1 MTIPVCNLQLPE
13 NTCTGSWKI
22 NPGFNGNRTL
32 DLPELVQFTVTVF
45 QTLWWVVRDT
55 PNDVQLYFFKV
66 NVYGNTRYSKT
77 GIPDQTGGI
86 YTLFQTKMAK
96 SIPCFRL
103 EMLENDTL
111 WGGTYLYGLDIGA
124 PLPPPPSRPPGWCNT
139 QEGGGGGGCSTYHRV
154 MVSKI
159 SKKHTTTTVL
169 LQLIVVFHRV
179 GMRYFSLLKSR
190 RKEAH

>member
-13 NTCTGSWKI
+13 NSWKI

-45 QTLWWVVRDT
+45 QTLWWVIRDG
-55 PNDVQLYFFKV
+55 PNDVQLYFLKV

-111 WGGTYLYGLDIGA
+111 WGNPLCQGA
-124 PLPPPPSRPPGWCNT
+124 AYVIFFMHHFSCYVVI
-139 QEGGGGGGCSTYHRV
+139 CYFY
-154 MVSKI
+154 
-159 SKKHTTTTVL
+159 L
-169 LQLIVVFHRV
+169 LQNSSYLMV
-179 GMRYFSLLKSR
+179 
-190 RKEAH
+190 AHY